1 MCVQSSLTP
10 CCQDTQ
16 VTFHPVTC
24 LGPQAGHHRAWG
36 KYLLQSSGKKTPGP
50 LGRPPLSPS
59 LVSNSAPARPPLM
72 EAEDSRP
79 CLSYPVGP
87 QAHPITSAVL
97 SFPSCR
103 MGGEGSFYLL
113 SLLCAKHWF
122 STLHTLT
129 SSILQI
135 EGGVAALILPIS
147 QTRKPSVSHR
157 SRIG

>member
-36 KYLLQSSGKKTPGP
+36 MYLLQSSGKKTPEP
-50 LGRPPLSPS
+50 LGRPPFSPP

-72 EAEDSRP
+72 EVEDSRP
-79 CLSYPVGP
+79 CLSYPAVP
-87 QAHPITSAVL
+87 QAHPITSAAL
-97 SFPSCR
+97 SFPICR

-122 STLHTLT
+122 STLHILT
-129 SSILQI
+129 ASILQI
-135 EGGVAALILPIS
+135 EGGVATLILPIS
-147 QTRKPSVSHR
+147 QTRKPSISHC